1 MQDEELSIQSKVWL
15 NKLNVMAGALML
27 ICSVALFLIAILKI
41 DNTSHPYI
49 YYTYQSFFYLGIAM
63 MVFSIL
69 QLFNAI

>member
-15 NKLNVMAGALML
+15 NKLNVIAGALML
-27 ICSVALFLIAILKI
+27 ICSVALFLIAIFKI
-41 DNTSHPYI
+41 DSTSHPYI